1 MVDYRWVTE
10 GPLLNSRL

>member
-1 MVDYRWVTE
+1 MVNYRRATE